1 MGFFIINGLGF
12 NCQYERNNCPY
23 STLSCKNC
31 LINSL
36 KKFGFEP
43 TSDLKIFK
51 VVSDEKR
58 FEIEKESIWQKFLDV
73 LNIKHVIIMEKETGL
88 VLLNYPV
95 STSHIDVDLLSGF
108 IQANITFSESNKVS
122 GNNNTSEMTH
132 FYEFQY
138 KDFNILLRDGNYVR
152 TCIILDHKA
161 SMYMRNN
168 MKQFIVSFEEKFKE
182 KFQSLRETGI
192 FDNEG
197 MNDNVIA
204 SFNID
209 LVFPMTLAHAIP
221 PEVLK
226 QINENAIQ
234 KAIYDL
240 ALEMLSNR
248 PFFYINTL
256 LNRVK
261 KIVKINPNTLLFEIY
276 RLYEKKIIVSK
287 PIENVLNDME
297 DKHQKTQIRTDKIK
311 PISAVIISDDDLS
324 DLRDQMELLD
334 ENDQR
339 ELIKGLIKKGK
350 IAERSLDY
358 LDAQKE
364 YEKAQLLSREF
375 SFHEEN
381 KKSSK
386 KIFNLEKKQRNIELE
401 FAVETAE
408 IAEKSKDFIKAIY
421 HYQKAL
427 KIMENNVIYAEPDPR
442 IKKIKRK
449 IFKMREI
456 I

>member
-12 NCQYERNNCPY
+12 NCQNERESCPN
-23 STLSCKNC
+23 SSLSCKKC
-31 LINSL
+31 LINRL
-36 KKFGFEP
+36 KNLGFEP
-43 TSDLKIFK
+43 TSDLKIFR

-58 FEIEKESIWQKFLDV
+58 VEIEKESIWQKFLDV

-95 STSHIDVDLLSGF
+95 SASSIDVDLLSGF

-122 GNNNTSEMTH
+122 GNNNTSEKTP

-138 KDFNILLRDGNYVR
+138 KDFNILLRDGDYVR
-152 TCIILDHKA
+152 ACIILDHKA

-168 MKQFIVSFEEKFKE
+168 MEQFIASFEGEFEE
-182 KFQSLRETGI
+182 KFQSLRETGL
-192 FDNEG
+192 FDNNG
-197 MNDNVIA
+197 MNDHVIA
-204 SFNID
+204 NFNID

-221 PEVLK
+221 PEVLE
-226 QINENAIQ
+226 QINENTIQ
-234 KAIYDL
+234 KAIYDI
-240 ALEMLSNR
+240 ALELLSR
-248 PFFYINTL
+248 KSFFYINNL

-261 KIVKINPNTLLFEIY
+261 KIVKIDPNTLLFEIY
-276 RLYEKKIIVSK
+276 RLYEKKVIISK
-287 PIENVLNDME
+287 PIENILNDME
-297 DKHQKTQIRTDKIK
+297 DKNQKIQIRKDKIR
-311 PISAVIISDDDLS
+311 PISAMLVSEDDISE
-324 DLRDQMELLD
+324 LRCQMEFLD
-334 ENDQR
+334 ENEQK
-339 ELIKGLIKKGK
+339 ELLKSLIKKGK

-364 YEKAQLLSREF
+364 YEKAQILSREF
-375 SFHEEN
+375 SCTEEN
-381 KKSSK
+381 KKSASK
-386 KIFNLEKKQRNIELE
+386 LFNLEKKQHNIELE

-408 IAEKSKDFIKAIY
+408 LAEKNKDFIKAIY

-427 KIMENNVIYAEPDPR
+427 KIMEKNVIYSEPDPR

>member
-12 NCQYERNNCPY
+12 NCQYERRTCPN
-23 STLSCKNC
+23 SSLSCKSC
-31 LINSL
+31 LINNL
-36 KKFGFEP
+36 KNLGFEP

-58 FEIEKESIWQKFLDV
+58 IEIEKESIWQKFLDV
-73 LNIKHVIIMEKETGL
+73 LNIKHVIIMDKETGL

-95 STSHIDVDLLSGF
+95 SASSIDVDLLSGF

-122 GNNNTSEMTH
+122 GNNDSSEITQ

-138 KDFNILLRDGNYVR
+138 KDFNILLRDGDYIR
-152 TCIILDHKA
+152 ACIILDHKA

-168 MKQFIVSFEEKFKE
+168 MERFIVSFEVQFEE
-182 KFQSLRETGI
+182 KFQSLRETGL

-197 MNDNVIA
+197 MYDHVIA
-204 SFNID
+204 NFNID

-221 PEVLK
+221 PEVLEP
-226 QINENAIQ
+226 INENSIQ
-234 KAIYDL
+234 KAIYNL
-240 ALEMLSNR
+240 ALELLSR
-248 PFFYINTL
+248 KPFFYINNL

-261 KIVKINPNTLLFEIY
+261 KIVKIDPNTLLFEIY
-276 RLYEKKIIVSK
+276 RLYEKKVIISK
-287 PIENVLNDME
+287 PIENILNDME
-297 DKHQKTQIRTDKIK
+297 AKHQKIQIRTDKIK
-311 PISAVIISDDDLS
+311 PISVMLVSEDDISE
-324 DLRDQMELLD
+324 LRNHMEISN
-334 ENDQR
+334 ENEQK

-364 YEKAQLLSREF
+364 YKKAQILSREF
-375 SFHEEN
+375 SCIEEN
-381 KKSSK
+381 KKSIRK
-386 KIFNLEKKQRNIELE
+386 LFNLEKKQRNIELE
-401 FAVETAE
+401 FAMETAE
-408 IAEKSKDFIKAIY
+408 LAEKNKDFIRAIY

-427 KIMENNVIYAEPDPR
+427 KIMESNVIYAEPDPR

-449 IFKMREI
+449 IFKMREVI
-456 I
+456 